1 LLKPSSNTRHKAKD
15 KSHRDGKRFLR
26 EAFSLEQKL
35 LQVKLQLS
43 SQSVTHPGTLGEVN
57 ENYFID
63 VLRKYLPNRY
73 AVDTGI
79 VLDSSGATSD
89 QIDVIVYDNQY
100 TPTLLD
106 QQNHRFV
113 PAEAVYG
120 VFEVKPTINKPY
132 LDYAGEKAESVR
144 RLVRTTVP
152 IVHAG
157 GEYPAKQPFPIVSGI
172 VAGEIDWAEGFQA
185 AAFRRAHTSLTAM
198 RQLDCGLAVSGS
210 VFDTYSGTMEI
221 GPSSQALAYFLFRL
235 LQKLQSLGTVPAIA
249 WNAYA
254 DVLGKQNT

>member
-1 LLKPSSNTRHKAKD
+1 MTKGKT
-15 KSHRDGKRFLR
+15 KSHQDGRRFLQ

-79 VLDSSGATSD
+79 VIDSSGATSH

-113 PAEAVYG
+113 PAEAVYAS
-120 VFEVKPTINKPY
+120 FEVKPTINKQY
-132 LDYAGEKAESVR
+132 LDYAGQKAASIR
-144 RLVRTTVP
+144 GLVRTTVP

-157 GEYPAKQPFPIVSGI
+157 GEYPAKQPFQIVSGI
-172 VAGEIDWAEGFQA
+172 VASEIDWAEGFLSK
-185 AAFRRAHTSLTAM
+185 AFRIAHASLTAT

-210 VFDTYSGTMEI
+210 VFDIYSGTMEI
-221 GPSSQALAYFLFRL
+221 GPSGQALVYFLFRL
-235 LQKLQSLGTVPAIA
+235 LQKLQSLGTVPAID

-254 DVLGKQNT
+254 AVLGKQNA

>member
-1 LLKPSSNTRHKAKD
+1 
-15 KSHRDGKRFLR
+15 
-26 EAFSLEQKL
+26 
-35 LQVKLQLS
+35 
-43 SQSVTHPGTLGEVN
+43 LGEVN

-63 VLRKYLPNRY
+63 VLRKYLPDRY

-79 VLDSSGATSD
+79 VLDSTGETSD

-113 PAEAVYG
+113 PAEAVYAA
-120 VFEVKPTINKPY
+120 FEVKPTINKPY
-132 LDYAGEKAESVR
+132 LDYAGEKAKSIR

-152 IVHAG
+152 IIHAG
-157 GEYPAKQPFPIVSGI
+157 GEYPAKPPFPIVSGI
-172 VAGEIDWAEGFQA
+172 IASEIDWAEGFQA
-185 AAFRRAHTSLTAM
+185 EAFRRAHKSLTGIK
-198 RQLDCGLAVSGS
+198 QLDCGLAVSGN
-210 VFDTYSGTMEI
+210 VFDTYGGTIEV

-235 LQKLQSLGTVPAIA
+235 LQKLQSLGTVPAID

-254 DVLGKQNT
+254 AVLGKQNV